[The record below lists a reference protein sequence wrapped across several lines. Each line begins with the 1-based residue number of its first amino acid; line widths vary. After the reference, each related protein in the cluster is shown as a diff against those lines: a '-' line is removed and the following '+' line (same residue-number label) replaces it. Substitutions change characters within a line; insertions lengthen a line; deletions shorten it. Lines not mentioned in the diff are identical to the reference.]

1 MRAVEFIKKLNGW
14 IYQAERFIVV
24 ASLLV
29 MSVVMFLAV
38 VYRSYANT
46 ESAMFGKLASFLLGA
61 ERDDAT
67 WNRMQE
73 IADWG
78 VPLALAAVIYA
89 GFRTASRRPLWNR
102 GDETGKS
109 REQIHGQPLPHLKCL
124 IYTAL
129 TMAGSWLLLV
139 LLFGTNKVDQSICVE
154 QASYSF
160 GCGLFPEGLRWAIQ
174 FSLILTLWVAF
185 IGASMATHDNL
196 HLKLEAANKAL
207 PDKWRRITGLI
218 AGLLTAAFCVL
229 LAYLAFRYIESK
241 YEIWVDSDGKGGL
254 HDQTP
259 IPYFASFTIVPI
271 AWLLMGARF
280 IGMGVL
286 AFRGELDELPPELR
300 EFERQ
305 KAESQGE
312 GEVAA

>member
-1 MRAVEFIKKLNGW
+1 MPTVEFLKKLNGW
-14 IYQAERFIVV
+14 IYKAERFVV
-24 ASLLV
+24 VSSLLT

-38 VYRSYANT
+38 VYRSYANQ
-46 ESAMFGKLASFLLGA
+46 ESALFGKIATFLLGA

-67 WNRMQE
+67 WDRMQE
-73 IADWG
+73 VGDWG

-102 GDETGKS
+102 PDETGKS

-124 IYTAL
+124 LYTAV
-129 TMAGSWLLLV
+129 TMAVSWVLLV
-139 LLFGTNKVDQSICVE
+139 VLFGTGKVDQSICVE
-154 QASYSF
+154 QDSFSF
-160 GCGLFPEGLRWAIQ
+160 GCGMFPEGLRWAIQ

-207 PDKWRRITGLI
+207 PERLRRITGLL

-229 LAYLAFRYIESK
+229 LAYLAFRYIQSK
-241 YEIWVDSDGKGGL
+241 YDIWVDSDGKGGL

-259 IPYFASFTIVPI
+259 IPYFVSFTIVPI

-280 IGMGVL
+280 ISAGVL
-286 AFRGELDELPPELR
+286 AFRGQLDELPPELR
-300 EFERQ
+300 ELERQ
-305 KAESQGE
+305 KAEGKQ
-312 GEVAA
+312 EVSA